1 MYIEKITI
9 KNFRSYYGT
18 NTFFFKEGLNLVLG
32 ANGDGKTTFYDA
44 LFWAFSDGDGKIG
57 SSVLSNEAQISA
69 KLLNLMKPGEEN
81 EVRVQVDLCDG
92 EEHKSVYKR
101 FTVKKGVD
109 GNFTIEN
116 WMHHCKL
123 LRNDSKDEDD
133 FQAST
138 LLAGYDW
145 FPPLVRKYS
154 MFQGEG
160 ALKIFEETDNLKN
173 LVTLFSNIK
182 DLSPIK
188 DFVRF
193 AKDTSGLAIDRQASK
208 NNSQQRELNL
218 MRIGKEGIETRLRKA
233 QERLAH
239 LQKSL
244 ESEEKK
250 LENVENF
257 MDDVEKVHQFK
268 QDIKSKKAEIANAE
282 KELDNDY
289 VAKMMSDMWILAGFN
304 PILEQF
310 MEKMNDVSQRKTQF
324 INLYHMQKGER
335 MAQKKAEAKARE
347 DLKKQIMGLPW
358 YIPDTKTMES
368 MLKSHRCFVCNREM
382 SEHDEAYKFM
392 EKRLNEALSI
402 LSNKKEDDVKE
413 EEIPYPFPFSNIDE
427 IHTKAIEMQRRSRRL
442 NEIPEIYFTTEIKN
456 KQLQSKLD
464 LLRSQLEGL
473 EVALRDFKA
482 QRNTGV
488 DLDEMSENISTWKSI
503 SQSKEATIV
512 EIHKLTEVD
521 IPKLEADLKKASED
535 YEKELKK
542 VGNKSGLEDF
552 NLMFSQLEKTLERI
566 ENSFFERITT
576 SINLIGNEFLKK
588 LNVDDFTGELKLI
601 RNKQLGKFKL
611 DLYNSDGEPIKA
623 PNTSLKTTMYVSA
636 LLAISELTKK
646 QYENR
651 EYPMIF
657 DAPTS
662 SFDAG
667 KEKQFYE
674 LFSKEIKKQVIIV
687 TKSYLLKDSR
697 TGEFVLDEDGLKK
710 IDCPIYRI
718 NKLTG
723 FDKKD
728 LSTIDTQISKI
739 K

>member
-18 NTFFFKEGLNLVLG
+18 KTFLFKEGLNLVLG

-69 KLLNLMKPGEEN
+69 KLLNSMKPGEEN
-81 EVRVQVDLCDG
+81 EVRVQVNLCDG
-92 EEHKSVYKR
+92 DEKKSVYKR
-101 FTVKKGVD
+101 FTVKKEVNGK
-109 GNFTIEN
+109 FTIEN

-123 LRNDSKDEDD
+123 IRIDSNDSDD

-138 LLAGYDW
+138 LLAGYNW

-188 DFVRF
+188 DFVGF
-193 AKDTSGLAIDRQASK
+193 AKYTSGLAIDRQASK
-208 NNSQQRELNL
+208 INFQQRELNL
-218 MRIGKEGIETRLRKA
+218 MRMGKEGIATRLKKA
-233 QERLAH
+233 QERLVL

-244 ESEEKK
+244 ESEEKQ
-250 LENVENF
+250 LESVENF
-257 MDDVEKVHQFK
+257 IEDIEKVYQFK
-268 QDIKSKKAEIANAE
+268 ENIKLKKEEIANAE
-282 KELDNDY
+282 KGLDNDY

-304 PILEQF
+304 PVLEQF

-335 MAQKKAEAKARE
+335 LAQRKAEAKARE

-368 MLKSHRCFVCNREM
+368 MLKSHRCFVCNREV
-382 SEHDEAYKFM
+382 SEHDDAYKFM

-402 LSNKKEDDVKE
+402 LSNKKEVEQTE
-413 EEIPYPFPFSNIDE
+413 EEIPYPFPYSNIDE
-427 IHTKAIEMQRRSRRL
+427 IHTKAIEMQRRSRRIVD
-442 NEIPEIYFTTEIKN
+442 IPGIYSETELKN
-456 KQLQSKLD
+456 RQVKSKLD
-464 LLRSQLEGL
+464 MLRSQLEEL

-488 DLDEMSENISTWKSI
+488 DLDEMSENISSWKSI
-503 SQSKEATIV
+503 SQSKEMTLV

-521 IPKLEADLKKASED
+521 IPKLESDLKKASEE
-535 YEKELKK
+535 YENELKK
-542 VGNKSGLEDF
+542 VGSKSSLEDF
-552 NLMFSQLEKTLERI
+552 NLMFCQLEKALERI
-566 ENSFFERITT
+566 ENRFFERITS
-576 SINLIGNEFLKK
+576 SINILGNEFLKK

-611 DLYNSDGEPIKA
+611 DLYNSDGEPIEA

-646 QYENR
+646 QYGNR

-710 IDCPIYRI
+710 INCPIYRI
-718 NKLTG
+718 KKLTG
-723 FDKKD
+723 FDPKD
-728 LSTIDTQISKI
+728 LSTIDTQICKI